1 MAQEVSLKSLR
12 ESEREVI
19 LQVLHRD
26 REVRNIE
33 EERIRKLKT
42 HLQHLRWKGSKSGS
56 QEYKE
61 KSCARCRQALGLL
74 LNRGA
79 VCQGCSHR
87 VCAKC
92 RVFLRMTRA
101 WKCTVCFEDR
111 NVKIKTGEWF
121 FEERAKKFPT
131 EGKHET
137 AGAKL
142 LKSYQKLSK
151 ISVVPSSPP
160 PLSGSQCGGGPG
172 RFQELGQ
179 FKGFNKSVENLF
191 LSVTTHMKKLSKSQN
206 DMTSDKQRPA
216 VGPRQCEGRSER
228 RSQSDTAV
236 NVTTRKVSA
245 PDILNPLNQESPRCP
260 TSPVLKQEGISCSPV
275 PNTLFSGGLRHGS
288 LISINS
294 TCTEMGNFDNAN
306 VTGEI
311 ELAIRYC
318 FRTHSLE
325 ICIKA
330 CKNLAY
336 GEEKKKKCNPYVKT
350 YLLPDRSSQGKRKT
364 GVQKNTVE
372 PTFQETLKYQVEPT
386 QLATRQLQVSVWHLG
401 TLTRRVFL
409 GEVIIPLA
417 TWDFEDRTTQ
427 SACWYPLQAKA
438 EKDEDS
444 VPKNNGE
451 LVVRAKLVFPA
462 GPGKLQEAQEAF
474 LPGTGDEPSRNGQ
487 LCLVVL
493 RAQNLP
499 VRSDGTLNSFVKGCL
514 TLPDQQRLRLKS
526 PVLKKQACP
535 QWKYAFVF
543 KGVTPSQLRQSTLE
557 LTVWDQATFGVSD
570 RLLGGA
576 RLGSREEPAGG
587 TDSCSQSK
595 LQWQKVLSSP
605 NLWTDMTLTLH

>member
-1 MAQEVSLKSLR
+1 MEMAHQVSLGSLQ

-19 LQVLHRD
+19 LQVLYRD
-26 REVRNIE
+26 REVQNTE
-33 EERIRKLKT
+33 AERIRKLKT
-42 HLQHLRWKGSKSGS
+42 RLQHLRWKGAKSVS

-61 KSCARCRQALGLL
+61 KSCARCRQTLGLL

-87 VCAKC
+87 VCSEC
-92 RVFLRMTRA
+92 RVFLRRTRA

-111 NVKIKTGEWF
+111 NVKIKTGDWF

-142 LKSYQKLSK
+142 LQSYQKLSSK
-151 ISVVPSSPP
+151 ISVVPPTPP
-160 PLSGSQCGGGPG
+160 PLSESQCGGGPA
-172 RFQELGQ
+172 RLQELGQ

-206 DMTSDKQRPA
+206 DMTSDKQHPET
-216 VGPRQCEGRSER
+216 VPRQLEGRPER
-228 RSQSDTAV
+228 RSQSDTAI
-236 NVTTRKVSA
+236 NVTTRVGT
-245 PDILNPLNQESPRCP
+245 PDILKPLSPESPRRP
-260 TSPVLKQEGISCSPV
+260 TSPVLKQEDISSSPV
-275 PNTLFSGGLRHGS
+275 LNTLFSGGLRQGS

-311 ELAIRYC
+311 EFAIRYC
-318 FRTHSLE
+318 LTTHSLE
-325 ICIKA
+325 ICIRA
-330 CKNLAY
+330 CKNLAF

-372 PTFQETLKYQVEPT
+372 PTFQETLKYQVELG
-386 QLATRQLQVSVWHLG
+386 QLASRQLQVSVWHLG
-401 TLTRRVFL
+401 VLTRRVFL
-409 GEVIIPLA
+409 GEVIVPLA
-417 TWDFEDRTTQ
+417 TWDFEDRESQ
-427 SACWYPLQAKA
+427 SFRWYPLRAKA
-438 EKDEDS
+438 EKSEDS
-444 VPKNNGE
+444 LPTNNGE
-451 LVVRAKLVFPA
+451 LTVRAKLVLPA
-462 GPGKLQEAQEAF
+462 GPRELQEAPE
-474 LPGTGDEPSRNGQ
+474 GTGDEPSQNGQ

-493 RAQNLP
+493 GAKNLP

-535 QWKYAFVF
+535 QWKHSFVF
-543 KGVTPSQLRQSTLE
+543 KGVTPSQLRQSSLE
-557 LTVWDQATFGVSD
+557 LTVWDQATFGVND
-570 RLLGGA
+570 RFLGGA
-576 RLGSREEPAGG
+576 RLGSKEDLLGG
-587 TDSCSQSK
+587 AHTSSQAK

-605 NLWTDMTLTLH
+605 NLWTDMTLILH

>member
-1 MAQEVSLKSLR
+1 MEMAHQVSLGSLQ

-19 LQVLHRD
+19 LQVLYRD
-26 REVRNIE
+26 REVQNTE
-33 EERIRKLKT
+33 AERIRKLKT
-42 HLQHLRWKGSKSGS
+42 RLQHLRWKGAKSVS

-61 KSCARCRQALGLL
+61 KSCARCRQTLGLL

-87 VCAKC
+87 VCSEC
-92 RVFLRMTRA
+92 RVFLRRTRA

-111 NVKIKTGEWF
+111 NVKIKTGDWF

-142 LKSYQKLSK
+142 LQSYQKLSSK
-151 ISVVPSSPP
+151 ISVVPPTPP
-160 PLSGSQCGGGPG
+160 PLSESQCGGGPA
-172 RFQELGQ
+172 RLQELGQ

-206 DMTSDKQRPA
+206 DMTSDKQHPET
-216 VGPRQCEGRSER
+216 VPRQREGRPER
-228 RSQSDTAV
+228 RSQSDTAI
-236 NVTTRKVSA
+236 NVTTRVGT
-245 PDILNPLNQESPRCP
+245 PDILKPLSPESPRRP
-260 TSPVLKQEGISCSPV
+260 TSPVLKQEDISSSPV
-275 PNTLFSGGLRHGS
+275 LNTLFSGGLRQGS

-311 ELAIRYC
+311 EFAIRYC
-318 FRTHSLE
+318 LTTHSLE
-325 ICIKA
+325 ICIRA
-330 CKNLAY
+330 CKNLAF

-350 YLLPDRSSQGKRKT
+350 YLLPDKSSQGKRKT

-372 PTFQETLKYQVEPT
+372 PTFQETLKYQVELA
-386 QLATRQLQVSVWHLG
+386 QLASRQLQVSVWHLG
-401 TLTRRVFL
+401 VLTRRVFL
-409 GEVIIPLA
+409 GEVIVPLA
-417 TWDFEDRTTQ
+417 TWDFEDRESQ
-427 SACWYPLQAKA
+427 SFRWYPLRAKA
-438 EKDEDS
+438 EKSEDS
-444 VPKNNGE
+444 LPTNNGE
-451 LVVRAKLVFPA
+451 LTVRAKLVLPA
-462 GPGKLQEAQEAF
+462 GPRELQEAPEV
-474 LPGTGDEPSRNGQ
+474 TGDEPSQNGQ

-493 RAQNLP
+493 GAKNLP

-535 QWKYAFVF
+535 QWKHSFVF
-543 KGVTPSQLRQSTLE
+543 KGVTPSQLRQSSLE
-557 LTVWDQATFGVSD
+557 LTVWDQATFGVND
-570 RLLGGA
+570 RFLGGA
-576 RLGSREEPAGG
+576 RLGSKEDLLGG
-587 TDSCSQSK
+587 AHTSSQAK

-605 NLWTDMTLTLH
+605 NLWTDMTLILH

>member
-19 LQVLHRD
+19 LRVLYRD
-26 REVRNIE
+26 REVQNIE

-56 QEYKE
+56 QEYQQ
-61 KSCARCRQALGLL
+61 KSCARCQQALGLL

-79 VCQGCSHR
+79 VCRGCSHR

-92 RVFLRMTRA
+92 RVVLRTTRA
-101 WKCTVCFEDR
+101 WKCTICFEDR

-142 LKSYQKLSK
+142 LQSYQKLSK
-151 ISVVPSSPP
+151 ISVVPPTPP
-160 PLSGSQCGGGPG
+160 PLSESWCSGSPG

-236 NVTTRKVSA
+236 NVTTR
-245 PDILNPLNQESPRCP
+245 
-260 TSPVLKQEGISCSPV
+260 
-275 PNTLFSGGLRHGS
+275 GS

-294 TCTEMGNFDNAN
+294 TCTEMGDLDNAN

-311 ELAIRYC
+311 EFAIRYC

-386 QLATRQLQVSVWHLG
+386 ELATRQLRVSVWHLG
-401 TLTRRVFL
+401 TLARRVFL
-409 GEVIIPLA
+409 GEVVIPLA

-427 SACWYPLQAKA
+427 SARWYPLQAKA

-444 VPKNNGE
+444 VPTKNGE
-451 LVVRAKLVFPA
+451 LVVRAKLVLPA
-462 GPGKLQEAQEAF
+462 GPRKLQEAQE
-474 LPGTGDEPSRNGQ
+474 GTGDQPSHNGQ

-493 RAQNLP
+493 GAKNLP

-535 QWKYAFVF
+535 QWKHSFVF

-557 LTVWDQATFGVSD
+557 LTVWDQATFGVND

-587 TDSCSQSK
+587 ADSCSQSK

-605 NLWTDMTLTLH
+605 NLWTDMTLALH

>member
-1 MAQEVSLKSLR
+1 MAQEVNLNSLQ
-12 ESEREVI
+12 EVEREEI
-19 LQVLHRD
+19 LQVLYRD
-26 REVRNIE
+26 QAVQNIE

-42 HLQHLRWKGSKSGS
+42 HLQRLRWKGAKSVS
-56 QEYKE
+56 QEYKQ
-61 KSCARCRQALGLL
+61 KSCARCQRMLGFL

-79 VCQGCSHR
+79 VCHGCSHR
-87 VCAKC
+87 VCSEC
-92 RVFLRMTRA
+92 RVFLRRTHA

-111 NVKIKTGEWF
+111 NMKIKTGEWF

-142 LKSYQKLSK
+142 LQSYQKLSK
-151 ISVVPSSPP
+151 ISVVPPTPP
-160 PLSGSQCGGGPG
+160 PLSESWCSGSPG
-172 RFQELGQ
+172 KLQELGQ
-179 FKGFNKSVENLF
+179 FKGFNKSMENLF

-206 DMTSDKQRPA
+206 DMTSDKQLLA
-216 VGPRQCEGRSER
+216 TGPRQCTGQSER
-228 RSQSDTAV
+228 RSQSDTAI

-245 PDILNPLNQESPRCP
+245 PDILKPLDQESPRRF
-260 TSPVLKQEGISCSPV
+260 TSPVLKQEDLLFSPT
-275 PNTLFSGGLRHGS
+275 PDTLFSGGLRHGS

-294 TCTEMGNFDNAN
+294 TCTEMGNFDKAN

-311 ELAIRYC
+311 EFAIRYC
-318 FRTHSLE
+318 FKTHSLE

-364 GVQKNTVE
+364 GVQRNTVD
-372 PTFQETLKYQVEPT
+372 PTFQETVKYQVESA
-386 QLATRQLQVSVWHLG
+386 QLVTRQLQVSVWHLG
-401 TLTRRVFL
+401 MLARRVFL

-417 TWDFEDRTTQ
+417 TWDFEDSATQ
-427 SACWYPLQAKA
+427 SFRWYPLRAKT
-438 EKDEDS
+438 EKYEDG
-444 VPKNNGE
+444 VPPNNGE
-451 LVVRAKLVFPA
+451 LAVRAKLVLPA
-462 GPGKLQEAQEAF
+462 GPTQLQRPQE
-474 LPGTGDEPSRNGQ
+474 GTGDHPSPNGQ

-493 RAQNLP
+493 GAKNLP

-514 TLPDQQRLRLKS
+514 TLPEQQKLTLKS

-535 QWKYAFVF
+535 QWKHSFVF
-543 KGVTPSQLRQSTLE
+543 KDVSPSQLRQASLE
-557 LTVWDQATFGVSD
+557 LTVWDQAIFGVND

-576 RLGSREEPAGG
+576 RLGAKEDPAGG
-587 TDSCSQSK
+587 ADACSQSK

-605 NLWTDMTLTLH
+605 NLWTDMTLILH